1 MKFIQNI
8 GVKIGVNAR
17 DFFRIFSSAVNF
29 IADIVIVQRRL
40 QYEWGWVLN
49 NMFSSLGSDNQQFI
63 DSLSGHV
70 ITNGH
75 AGVNQQVTLP

>member
-1 MKFIQNI
+1 VKFIQNI

-40 QYEWGWVLN
+40 QYEWGWGLN
-49 NMFSSLGSDNQQFI
+49 NMFSSLSSDNQQFI

>member
-1 MKFIQNI
+1 M
-8 GVKIGVNAR
+8 KIGVNAR

-40 QYEWGWVLN
+40 QYEWSWVLN

-75 AGVNQQVTLP
+75 AGVNQQATLP